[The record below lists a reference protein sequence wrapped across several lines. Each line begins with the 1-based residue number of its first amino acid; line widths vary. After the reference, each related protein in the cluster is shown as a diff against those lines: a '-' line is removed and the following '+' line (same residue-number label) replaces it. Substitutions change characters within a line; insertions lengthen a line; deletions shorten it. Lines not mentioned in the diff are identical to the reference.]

1 MSICKYITEKA
12 ISFLALKKLS
22 HETLIYDFYNYVVQL
37 GYWEEVSQQLAT
49 LNIFD
54 KKYEAFSDKLIEYN
68 VKLQAVF

>member
-37 GYWEEVSQQLAT
+37 AYWEEVSQQLAT